1 MTSTRPRVA
10 LIGSGRMGSLHARV
24 LAQSSLCDLALLV
37 EPREEHGRE
46 VAARFDTAWAADF
59 DELDGIDA
67 AVVAAATPAHYELA
81 GRVLDLGK
89 PVLVEK
95 PLAATYEE
103 STDLVKRAAATG
115 VPLMCGLLERYNPA
129 VRTAREFA
137 GDVWQVN
144 GIRHSPFVSRIPTG
158 VATDLLIHDV
168 DLAIGFVG
176 SPPVGVKAEFGYF
189 HDSSR
194 RNEAEDC
201 AEAVLRFES
210 GAVATISASRVSQ
223 RKVRQLSLL
232 EPDRLIE
239 IDLLRRDIT
248 IYRHI
253 DDDLP
258 ADRDGYKQQ
267 TVIEIPT
274 LRYSDEPLAAQLA
287 HYVGLIGGEGDADA
301 ERDSILP
308 AHRVVH
314 EATVSA
320 TG

>member
-1 MTSTRPRVA
+1 
-10 LIGSGRMGSLHARV
+10 
-24 LAQSSLCDLALLV
+24 
-37 EPREEHGRE
+37 
-46 VAARFDTAWAADF
+46 
-59 DELDGIDA
+59 
-67 AVVAAATPAHYELA
+67 
-81 GRVLDLGK
+81 
-89 PVLVEK
+89 
-95 PLAATYEE
+95 
-103 STDLVKRAAATG
+103 
-115 VPLMCGLLERYNPA
+115 
-129 VRTAREFA
+129 
-137 GDVWQVN
+137 
-144 GIRHSPFVSRIPTG
+144 
-158 VATDLLIHDV
+158 
-168 DLAIGFVG
+168 
-176 SPPVGVKAEFGYF
+176 
-189 HDSSR
+189 
-194 RNEAEDC
+194 
-201 AEAVLRFES
+201 
-210 GAVATISASRVSQ
+210 
-223 RKVRQLSLL
+223 L